1 MAKYIKHDTK
11 MADMIRT
18 LRQQRGITRAEL
30 AEIVGVSES
39 HISKIEA
46 GAKRPGIDTYEKI
59 MYAFQ
64 ADIEI
69 KFMPE
74 TIKGKCI
81 YRIQKIIEKYTDIQ
95 VIVMT
100 NIFENISKEIDK
112 L

>member
-1 MAKYIKHDTK
+1 MTKYIKHDIR

-30 AEIVGVSES
+30 AESVGVSEA

-46 GAKRPGIDTYEKI
+46 GTKRPGIDTYEKI
-59 MYAFQ
+59 MRAFQ

-69 KFMPE
+69 KLIPE
-74 TIKGKCI
+74 TIKGKCM
-81 YRIQKIIEKYTDIQ
+81 YRIQKIIEKYTDKQ
-95 VIVMT
+95 VTVMT
-100 NIFENISKEIDK
+100 NILENISKEIDK